1 MTTNQKLFRQGL
13 LATTST
19 VTVLATTTAQAT
31 QAAQAAPGRRDEGPH
46 RYKVSVR
53 AAHGAWTLP
62 SGLTSFTVYAR
73 GSGGTGGPAS
83 AAR

>member
-1 MTTNQKLFRQGL
+1 M
-13 LATTST
+13 ATAST
-19 VTVLATTTAQAT
+19 VTVLATTTAQAG
-31 QAAQAAPGRRDEGPH
+31 QAAPGRRDDRPH

-62 SGLTSFTVYAR
+62 SGLASFTVYAR
-73 GSGGTGGPAS
+73 GARATGAAGGNDGPAA